1 MTKPFDRNTNL
12 SIIRDIRNSEKISLD
27 NFIDKVLIPL
37 NEENPTFCETL
48 YKDIV
53 YILDSID
60 KEGDNDLMIE
70 NGDFVVQDGDFK
82 LSGYQTRLHDI
93 TIWLHIEVLKKF
105 EIQSKDPNDFMSK
118 LENFNICF
126 LTNFNFTP
134 EYKRELDK
142 IKDSVRKERKTNY
155 DKSKLG
161 LSKYLDPDIL
171 ELKPNIMG
179 VGINFNEIINKLRN
193 KS

>member
-1 MTKPFDRNTNL
+1 MTTNPFDRNTNL

-37 NEENPTFCETL
+37 NEENPTFCESL

-53 YILDSID
+53 YILNGID

-70 NGDFVVQDGDFK
+70 NGDFVIEDGDFK

-93 TIWLHIEVLKKF
+93 IIWLHMEVLKKF
-105 EIQSKDPNDFMSK
+105 EFQSKDPNDFITK
-118 LENFNICF
+118 LDNFNTRF

-134 EYKRELDK
+134 EYKKELDK
-142 IKDSVRKERKTNY
+142 IKESIKKERKSNY
-155 DKSKLG
+155 DNHKPG
-161 LSKYLDPDIL
+161 ISKYLDPDIL
-171 ELKPNIMG
+171 ELKPNILG
-179 VGINFNEIINKLRN
+179 LGINLNELINKLRN
-193 KS
+193 K